1 MKQIFPRYIHKMYYY
16 LLSMSD
22 EDLDDFH
29 INDETCRAKLFDE
42 MKADF
47 DTYGPVS
54 KQRVLEAIEHIL
66 SSAQLDELWG
76 YAVPQ
81 EVLLDEIE
89 DKPGYLRALYRRL
102 AEHEPPQG
110 DVGLDVQLVKSAGP
124 HGIDVRL

>member
-16 LLSMSD
+16 LLSISD

-29 INDETCRAKLFDE
+29 INDETCRGKLFDE

-47 DTYGPVS
+47 DTYGHVS

-66 SSAQLDELWG
+66 SSGQIDKLWG
-76 YAVPQ
+76 YVVPQ

-89 DKPGYLRALYRRL
+89 DKPGYLRALYQKL
-102 AEHEPPQG
+102 AEHEPKQG
-110 DVGLDVQLVKSAGP
+110 EFGPDVQLVKSAGP

>member
-1 MKQIFPRYIHKMYYY
+1 MKQIFPRYIHKLYYY

-22 EDLDDFH
+22 DDLDDFH
-29 INDETCRAKLFDE
+29 INDESCRARLFGE

-66 SSAQLDELWG
+66 SSGRVDKLWG
-76 YAVPQ
+76 YVVPQ

-89 DKPGYLRALYRRL
+89 DKPGYLHALYQRL

-110 DVGLDVQLVKSAGP
+110 YFDLDVELVKSAGP